1 MARGVLILSAV
12 TLSGCVIPVSLQ
24 QDQQQA
30 NYPPVLVSG
39 TPVFGSDIIRAKSDG
54 SSTAA
59 LVSPTIV
66 AEDLDADNP
75 RLMPETLT
83 ARLFRQDNGIL
94 TFLPGQEITLAP
106 ETLNPS
112 RFDGQLPPTPWCLF
126 TNFQTASL
134 EIIVIVADRPFY
146 AVGTPGHTP
155 DEVQVESTDGGSVSY
170 TASQSW
176 RFLCQ

>member
-1 MARGVLILSAV
+1 MARGLLILAAV
-12 TLSGCVIPVSLQ
+12 TLSGCVVPVPLQ

-30 NYPPVLVSG
+30 NYPPVLISS

-54 SSTAA
+54 STTAA
-59 LVSPTIV
+59 LVSPTIT

-75 RLMPETLT
+75 RLPPETLT

-94 TFLPGQEITLAP
+94 TFLVGQEITLAP
-106 ETLNPS
+106 ETLDPT

-134 EIIVIVADRPFY
+134 EIVIIVADRPFY

-155 DEVQVESTDGGSVSY
+155 DEVQVDSTDGGSVAY
-170 TASQSW
+170 TSSGSW
-176 RFLCQ
+176 RFTCQ